1 MLDDAEMFECHE
13 HSSLLLTRVNYS
25 KEKLYYIVVSQQHS
39 GRQLTRDSK
48 I

>member
-1 MLDDAEMFECHE
+1 MSDDAEMYDSDE
-13 HSSLLLTRVNYS
+13 HSSLLLIRVNYS
-25 KEKLYYIVVSQQHS
+25 KEKLYYIVVAQQHS